1 MTIIVTDAKG
11 FEIGCG
17 TGVFGPAIHRVLIEK
32 NSVFGAENLVS
43 NFRDAKLN
51 FNEQEWIM
59 FMQLLNTL
67 PVGVYGELS
76 WQRE

>member
-1 MTIIVTDAKG
+1 MTIVVTDAKG
-11 FEIGCG
+11 FEVGHN
-17 TGVFGPAIHRVLIEK
+17 TGVFQPAIHRVLIER
-32 NSVFGAENLVS
+32 NNVYGAENLVS

-59 FMQLLNTL
+59 FIQLINTL
-67 PVGVYGELS
+67 PVGEYGDLS